1 MIFVDDASKPEQ
13 ILMANKLKQEFGER
27 EEMKQINYAYF
38 QLQRFLSD

>member
-1 MIFVDDASKPEQ
+1 LFTIAVNNA
-13 ILMANKLKQEFGER
+13 KLKQELGER